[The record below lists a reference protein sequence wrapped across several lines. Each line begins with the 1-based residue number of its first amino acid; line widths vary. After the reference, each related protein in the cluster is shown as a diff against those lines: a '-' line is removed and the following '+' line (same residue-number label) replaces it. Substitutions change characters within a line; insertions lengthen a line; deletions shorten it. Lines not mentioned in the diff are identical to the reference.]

1 MNSEIYFLIVL
12 ILLSALFSGAETA
25 FFSLSKAHVHALV
38 GQKKRNAKTLEKI
51 KSDPQLLLITILL
64 GNNLVNISASSLA
77 TVIAI
82 EKFGSLGAGIATGV
96 MTLVILFFGE
106 ITPKSFA
113 QKNASSIALRV
124 APLMRLIMFL
134 LVPFV
139 WVMNVIT
146 NSIQRLFGV
155 SEQSLHVSEDEV
167 RAMLHLGHK
176 EGVVEQDEKDMIEK
190 VFQLNDI
197 TVEDVMTPEEYI
209 IGFNMDTTIGEALPI
224 IEGSGHSRFPVYSND
239 DDEIEG
245 VVYLKDV
252 FSLIISRESEQKNV
266 RVTDTKISDLMK
278 PPMFVP
284 ETMLVDDLMREFQKR
299 RVHIAVVVD
308 EHGSVEGLV
317 TLEDLLEEIVGE
329 IVDET
334 DTSSE
339 HIERI
344 DPNTLLVNPRV
355 TIGRVN
361 AMFKSQLKGSKQKSI
376 GWLVLKEF
384 GRIPDKGDSLTIDD
398 YKFII
403 TEAEEHRIRKI
414 QIIRTAKAK
423 SGLK

>member
-1 MNSEIYFLIVL
+1 MESEIYLLVVLIVL
-12 ILLSALFSGAETA
+12 SGIFSGGEIA
-25 FFSLSKAHVHALV
+25 FFSITKARVHALV
-38 GQKKRNAKTLEKI
+38 EQRRRNAALLEKL
-51 KSDPQLLLITILL
+51 KSDPQRLLISISIAD
-64 GNNLVNISASSLA
+64 NLVDIGASSLA
-77 TVIAI
+77 TIVAT
-82 EKFGSLGAGIATGV
+82 EAFGSVGVGISVGV
-96 MTLVILFFGE
+96 MTFLILFFGE
-106 ITPKSFA
+106 IVPKSIS
-113 QKNASSIALRV
+113 QKHAEPIALFL
-124 APLMRLIMFL
+124 APWFRL
-134 LVPFV
+134 LVILLTPAA
-139 WVMNVIT
+139 WMMSKL
-146 NSIQRLFGV
+146 NSGFQKLVGV
-155 SEQSLHVSEDEV
+155 HEGGNKISEDEV
-167 RAMLHLGHK
+167 RAMLHLGHV

-209 IGFNMDTTIGEALPI
+209 VGFNIDTTIGEALPI
-224 IEGSGHSRFPVYSND
+224 IEGSGHSRFPVYSTD

-245 VVYLKDV
+245 FVYLKDV
-252 FSLIISRESEQKNV
+252 FSLVVSRESEQKNV

-299 RVHIAVVVD
+299 RVHIAAVVD

-329 IVDET
+329 IIDET

-339 HIERI
+339 LMERI
-344 DPNTLLVNPRV
+344 DVNTLLVDPRV

-361 AMFKSQLKGSKQKSI
+361 AMFKSHLKGSKQKSI
-376 GWLVLKEF
+376 GWLLLKEF

-423 SGLK
+423 SRLK